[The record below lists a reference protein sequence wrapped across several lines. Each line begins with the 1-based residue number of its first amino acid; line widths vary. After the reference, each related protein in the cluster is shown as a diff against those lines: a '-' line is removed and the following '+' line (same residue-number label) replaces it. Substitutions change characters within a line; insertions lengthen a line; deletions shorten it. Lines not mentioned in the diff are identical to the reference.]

1 MKFLLLTII
10 VFFLIQDFK
19 LRKLAKR
26 GREVVDL
33 HCDMWAKMRE
43 LFDDPT
49 MSYLKWKE
57 WLPIFEA
64 ADERCMR
71 LEPEMA
77 MRLGSVAEKVRN
89 IIKDDGYQ
97 CDMGR

>member
-1 MKFLLLTII
+1 
-10 VFFLIQDFK
+10 
-19 LRKLAKR
+19 
-26 GREVVDL
+26 
-33 HCDMWAKMRE
+33 
-43 LFDDPT
+43 